1 MATKEMLSAKSSTLR
16 RYLKLYDPSIHSATV
31 CSANKKQW
39 METVDG
45 KYNQLL
51 TCAEEVASSAEVEK
65 ILDDATNDFQQFL
78 SQFSSKCITVS
89 SGGEDPGYSNEARTA
104 EVEAQSQRNQLLSY
118 ADREGHLPGGPVADP
133 RVGGWHIGV

>member
-51 TCAEEVASSAEVEK
+51 TCAEEVATSDEVEK
-65 ILDDATNDFQQFL
+65 ILDEATNDFQQFL

-89 SGGEDPGYSNEARTA
+89 SGGEDPGYGDKAIHWWR
-104 EVEAQSQRNQLLSY
+104 
-118 ADREGHLPGGPVADP
+118 PPP
-133 RVGGWHIGV
+133 RR